1 MYDSKLNFYHEN
13 VKYENSTE
21 RSAPRQFSRNK
32 GIRVFKRHL
41 EGCCKAREALGTE
54 TTNRTVGIRFVVIVL
69 G

>member
-1 MYDSKLNFYHEN
+1 MRQ
-13 VKYENSTE
+13 NSTD

-54 TTNRTVGIRFVVIVL
+54 TTNRTVEIRFVVIVL